1 MSISYPS
8 RVARH
13 DDSEALACALAI
25 GGLDPGGGAG
35 LAADLRAFG
44 RAGVFGCAVAAVLTV
59 QSTSGLR
66 AAHPVRT
73 RLVLEQAREVLAHQN
88 VGAIKTGALGSA
100 GILKAVA
107 HLLAE
112 HPAIS
117 VVVDPVM
124 MPTRGSKRLLAERAL
139 GALRRDLLPR
149 ATLVTANVPEA
160 EAITGTRILDVEDA
174 RNAAVAIRALGAKAV
189 LVKGGHLTGPES
201 VDVLCTESGIVLLAA
216 KRLKLPRGLHG
227 GGCTLASLIAGRLA
241 TGDALVTAVKWA
253 KKVHAAALA
262 SPRDVGGEL
271 RVLAV

>member
-1 MSISYPS
+1 M
-8 RVARH
+8 ARR
-13 DDSEALACALAI
+13 DDSEPLACALAI

-44 RAGVFGCAVAAVLTV
+44 RAGAFGCAVAAVLTV

-66 AAHPVRT
+66 AAHAVRT
-73 RLVLEQAREVLAHQN
+73 KLVLEQAREVLSHQR
-88 VGAIKTGALGSA
+88 VGAIKTGALGTSA
-100 GILKAVA
+100 NLKAVA

-112 HPAIS
+112 HPRIP

-124 MPTRGSKRLLAERAL
+124 MPTRGSGRLLAERAL
-139 GALRRDLLPR
+139 GALRRELLPR

-160 EAITGTRILDVEDA
+160 EAITGARILDVEAAA
-174 RNAAVAIRALGAKAV
+174 RAAVAIRALGAHAV
-189 LVKGGHLTGPES
+189 LVKGGHLAGPES
-201 VDVLCTESGIVLLAA
+201 IDVLCTEKGTTLLAS
-216 KRLKLPRGLHG
+216 KRLKLPSGLHG

-241 TGDALVTAVKWA
+241 LGDALLPAVKWA

-262 SPRDVGGEL
+262 LPRDVGGEL

>member
-1 MSISYPS
+1 MG
-8 RVARH
+8 RR
-13 DDSEALACALAI
+13 DDSEPLVCALAI

-44 RAGVFGCAVAAVLTV
+44 RAGAFGCAVAAVLTV

-66 AAHPVRT
+66 AAHAVKT
-73 RLVLEQAREVLAHQN
+73 TLVLEQAREVLRHQH
-88 VGAIKTGALGSA
+88 VGAIKTGALGTSA
-100 GILKAVA
+100 NLKAVA
-107 HLLAE
+107 QLLAE
-112 HPAIS
+112 HPRIP

-124 MPTRGSKRLLAERAL
+124 MPTRGSGRLLSAHAL
-139 GALRRDLLPR
+139 GPLRRELLPR

-160 EAITGTRILDVEDA
+160 EAITGARILDVEA
-174 RNAAVAIRALGAKAV
+174 ATRAAVAIRALGAQAA
-189 LVKGGHLTGPES
+189 LVKGGHLTGRES
-201 VDVLCTESGIVLLAA
+201 VDVLCTKNGIVLLAS
-216 KRLKLPRGLHG
+216 KRLKLPNGLHG

-241 TGDALVTAVKWA
+241 LGDALLPAVKWA